1 MSEVKFGTIGG
12 IEPSKIQKI
21 KLNVMDYIFNYK
33 GIDLNR
39 AYLEYY
45 FDKMKTVNYKD
56 GIKQEEKY
64 TPIIFFDITAQ
75 LNNKEYSFSFALEM
89 GLEQLN
95 NLGNKPTNINNYIN
109 QGEIFFSEDIDL
121 NFYLNEN
128 PYTFQPSYVVTK
140 LEKNK
145 FVFKVQYQLLFIW
158 FVVKFNEA

>member
-64 TPIIFFDITAQ
+64 TSIIFFDITAQ
-75 LNNKEYSFSFALEM
+75 LNNKEYSFSSLFLKISPTISFKPLFVMAASILEI
-89 GLEQLN
+89 L
-95 NLGNKPTNINNYIN
+95 
-109 QGEIFFSEDIDL
+109 
-121 NFYLNEN
+121 
-128 PYTFQPSYVVTK
+128 
-140 LEKNK
+140 
-145 FVFKVQYQLLFIW
+145 FV
-158 FVVKFNEA
+158 A